1 MEIRMFFQEST
12 PDTSGYMI
20 AGYVIAFLVMGLY
33 VASIYL
39 RSRNL
44 NQDMAILEELET
56 PAPVIQPQVQS
67 QPSKKGPARAKN
79 NTSVKP
85 VTKKSRKK

>member
-1 MEIRMFFQEST
+1 MFLQTPT

-20 AGYVIAFLVMGLY
+20 AGYAVAFITMALY
-33 VASIYL
+33 VASMAM

-44 NQDMAILEELET
+44 NQDLATLEEMEKSAAKEQ
-56 PAPVIQPQVQS
+56 PAKP
-67 QPSKKGPARAKN
+67 KKSPAK
-79 NTSVKP
+79 T

>member
-1 MEIRMFFQEST
+1 MFFQEAT

-20 AGYVIAFLVMGLY
+20 AGYAITFLVMALY

-44 NQDMAILEELET
+44 NRDMTALNELEE
-56 PAPVIQPQVQS
+56 PAPPIKASPVS
-67 QPSKKGPARAKN
+67 QARRNSSRPESDKA
-79 NTSVKP
+79 VKP
-85 VTKKSRKK
+85 VTKKPRRK

>member
-1 MEIRMFFQEST
+1 MFFQETT

-20 AGYVIAFLVMGLY
+20 AGYAIAFLIMGLY

-44 NQDMAILEELET
+44 SRDMNTLEEIEEAT
-56 PAPVIQPQVQS
+56 P
-67 QPSKKGPARAKN
+67 PARATPVTPSPQPAFPSGNHK
-79 NTSVKP
+79 SPKP
-85 VTKKSRKK
+85 VTKKARRK